1 MSLVKNSMQNFG
13 VFNVKWTFNNKNE
26 IIIKLKISI
35 FYIGKISIFY
45 IGKISI
51 HFVVKL
57 LV

>member
-35 FYIGKISIFY
+35 FYIGKISI
-45 IGKISI
+45 